1 MVEFVY
7 HRYGSVL
14 YCSVLYSIGLMS
26 PIIVWSAASGPRL
39 GSTTTVVCR
48 KAQLCGSGLLYAPCC
63 YVACLMVVG
72 VVVGDVGVS
81 VGGAV
86 VSYCMR
92 LMLLL

>member
-1 MVEFVY
+1 MVEFVD
-7 HRYGSVL
+7 HWYGSVL

-39 GSTTTVVCR
+39 GSTITVVHR

-81 VGGAV
+81 IGGAV
-86 VSYCMR
+86 FSYCM
-92 LMLLL
+92 